1 MIKNH
6 GAKTAI
12 SFSGQA
18 ISFDAL
24 LKHISF
30 FASRFY
36 TEHGEHAV
44 VFSENRP
51 GYIYAFYS
59 IWKHQAVAI
68 PIDYLATAQEVSYI
82 LKDSQPKVV
91 FCAQKTLAV
100 MQEAISLA
108 DCNPLLLLIDELEE
122 QLPEETKAAE
132 MPAPTPDQTAVIIY
146 TSGTTGSPKG
156 VMLSYRNLI
165 QNIDAVSEY
174 IQIYKPDSR
183 VLVLLPLH
191 HIFPLMG
198 TMIIPLKV
206 GAMIAISP
214 SMVSSDIME
223 TLQQNKVTI
232 MIGVPRLFA
241 AIRKGVMDKINSS
254 AVAKL
259 LFKLAAKLNSKS
271 FSHKVF
277 GAVHQKLGGA
287 IENLV
292 SGGAALDP
300 AVGRDF
306 QVLGFEVLEGYGMT
320 EAAPMISFTRP
331 GRVRIGS
338 PGEAMPGISIRIVD
352 GEITASGNS
361 IMQGYYGREEET
373 AAVLKDGWLYTG
385 DLGHLDEDGY
395 LFITG
400 RKKEIIV
407 LSNGKNIN
415 PAEIEE
421 SLLESSLIQDCGV
434 FSNNDQLQLIILP
447 DLAQFEI
454 KDQDAIEEKIRKEL
468 IEPFNKSV
476 SGYKKI
482 VQIHLVSEELPRTRL
497 GKLQRFKLKDA
508 VKKPAQPKVETEKI
522 DDPVYQLIAGWIEK
536 EKERKPSPD
545 DHLEIDL
552 GLDSLDKVS
561 LQTYLSQT
569 FGVSPEPSA
578 MGDFRTLLLLSDW
591 INAHKTRMEETAV
604 NWKAI
609 LQEKVNLKLP
619 STWITGQIAMWF
631 SRIFLKLYFRFQAKG
646 TEKIPDGPCII
657 APNHQS
663 FFDGMFVASWLRFDQ
678 SRKTYF
684 YAKEKHIRQRWLK
697 FLANRNNIIVM
708 DLNNNLKESIQKMAE
723 VLKSNKKLIIFPE
736 GTRTFNGNL
745 GEFKKTFAILSR
757 ELNVPIVP
765 VSIKGAFEA
774 LPRGSFFPKP
784 WKKISVD
791 FLDPVFPEQLTYE
804 DLASQVKQK
813 IAVKIGAVNPA

>member
-6 GAKTAI
+6 GNKTAI
-12 SFSGQA
+12 SFVGQNV
-18 ISFDAL
+18 SYNTL
-24 LKHISF
+24 LQHITF
-30 FASRFY
+30 FSSHFY
-36 TEHGEHAV
+36 TEIGEHAV
-44 VFSENRP
+44 IFSENRP

-59 IWKHQAVAI
+59 IWKHRAVAI
-68 PIDYLATAQEVSYI
+68 PIDYLATAQEVGYI
-82 LKDSQPKVV
+82 LKDSQPKVI
-91 FCAQKTLAV
+91 FCTQQTLAV
-100 MQEAISLA
+100 MQEAISLSGI
-108 DCNPLLLLIDELEE
+108 DPTILMIDELEK
-122 QLPEETKAAE
+122 QLPEGTKAAE
-132 MPAPTPDQTAVIIY
+132 MPDVDADQTAVIIY

-156 VMLSYRNLI
+156 VMLSYRNLN
-165 QNIDAVSEY
+165 QNTNAVSEH

-183 VLVLLPLH
+183 VLILLPLH

-206 GAMIAISP
+206 GAMVAISP

-223 TLQQNKVTI
+223 TLQQNRVTI
-232 MIGVPRLFA
+232 MIGVPRLYA
-241 AIRKGVMDKINSS
+241 AIRKGVMDKVNKS
-254 AVAKL
+254 AIARL

-271 FSHKVF
+271 FSQKVF
-277 GAVHQKLGGA
+277 GAVHKKLGGA

-352 GEITASGNS
+352 GEITAKGDS

-415 PAEIEE
+415 PVELEE
-421 SLLESSLIQDCGV
+421 TLLESVLIHDCGV
-434 FSNNDQLQLIILP
+434 FSLNDQLQLVALP
-447 DLAQFEI
+447 ELSLFEHKDLQ
-454 KDQDAIEEKIRKEL
+454 AIEEKIREEV
-468 IEPFNKSV
+468 IEPFNKNV

-482 VQIHLVSEELPRTRL
+482 VQLHITTEELPRTRL
-497 GKLQRFKLKDA
+497 GKLQRFKLKES
-508 VKKPAQPKVETEKI
+508 VKKTVKSELPAEHI
-522 DDPVYQLIAGWIEK
+522 DDPVYHLIAGWIEK
-536 EKERKPSPD
+536 EKDRKVFAS

-569 FGVSPEPSA
+569 FGVAPEPSA
-578 MGDFRTLLLLSDW
+578 MGDFRNLLQLSEW
-591 INAHKTRMEETAV
+591 ISTHKTRIEETAV

-609 LQEKVNLKLP
+609 LQEKVTLKLP
-619 STWITGQIAMWF
+619 STWITGQIALWF
-631 SRIFLKLYFRFQAKG
+631 SRIFLKLYFRFQASG
-646 TEKIPDGPCII
+646 SEKIPDGPCII

-663 FFDGMFVASWLRFDQ
+663 FFDGMFVASWLRFDH

-723 VLKSNKKLIIFPE
+723 VLKSNKKIIIFPE

-774 LPRGSFFPKP
+774 LPRGKVFPKP
-784 WKKISVD
+784 WKKIRVD
-791 FLDPVFPEQLTYE
+791 FLDPIFPEQHTYE
-804 DLASQVKQK
+804 DLANQVKQK
-813 IAVKIGAVNPA
+813 IALKIGAAQPS